1 LPWSRIEH
9 EVEVALRS
17 PANLKVLRVLLQ
29 NRSKYLTK
37 YYISKETGVPNST
50 RIMKALVELG
60 WVEKQTI
67 SGHTRYR
74 INMKNPK
81 VKALL
86 DFFTRIGYL
95 KY

>member
-1 LPWSRIEH
+1 MPWSRIEH

-17 PANLKVLRVLLQ
+17 PAHFKVLKVLLQ

-37 YYISKETGVPNST
+37 YYISKETGIPNPA
-50 RIMKALVELG
+50 RILETLVRLD
-60 WVEKQTI
+60 WVEEQTI

-86 DFFTRIGYL
+86 DFFTRVGYL